1 MTKVAAKD
9 GDVFVCTKCGY
20 NAGTAKFCPKCGNPL
35 NPQPVQET
43 PVQNE
48 PVAQTVQSEPVE
60 QQQFGTQPQ
69 FNETVQ
75 QQFGTQP
82 QSGAVPPVNA
92 DVPRILVVWRYG
104 DWVTEHRQPGN

>member
-1 MTKVAAKD
+1 M
-9 GDVFVCTKCGY
+9 FCTKCGY

-48 PVAQTVQSEPVE
+48 PVVQTVQSEPV
-60 QQQFGTQPQ
+60 
-69 FNETVQ
+69 VQ

-92 DVPRILVVWRYG
+92 DYQDIRKYLLCSHSLRRKRRNG
-104 DWVTEHRQPGN
+104 QLLLL

>member
-1 MTKVAAKD
+1 M
-9 GDVFVCTKCGY
+9 FCTKCGY

-48 PVAQTVQSEPVE
+48 PVV
-60 QQQFGTQPQ
+60 
-69 FNETVQ
+69 

-92 DVPRILVVWRYG
+92 DVPRYQ
-104 DWVTEHRQPGN
+104 EAPPMQPQPKKK

>member
-1 MTKVAAKD
+1 MLCFAQN
-9 GDVFVCTKCGY
+9 CGY

-69 FNETVQ
+69 
-75 QQFGTQP
+75 
-82 QSGAVPPVNA
+82 SGGSSTSECRCTKISGSTSYAA
-92 DVPRILVVWRYG
+92 
-104 DWVTEHRQPGN
+104 TA

>member
-1 MTKVAAKD
+1 MSKVWKS
-9 GDVFVCTKCGY
+9 
-20 NAGTAKFCPKCGNPL
+20 L

-69 FNETVQ
+69 
-75 QQFGTQP
+75 
-82 QSGAVPPVNA
+82 SGAVPPVNA
-92 DVPRILVVWRYG
+92 DVPRYQ
-104 DWVTEHRQPGN
+104 EAPPMQPQPKKKKKSGQ

>member
-1 MTKVAAKD
+1 M
-9 GDVFVCTKCGY
+9 FCTKCGY

-43 PVQNE
+43 PVLNE
-48 PVAQTVQSEPVE
+48 PIVQTVQSEPV
-60 QQQFGTQPQ
+60 
-69 FNETVQ
+69 VQ

-92 DVPRILVVWRYG
+92 DVPRYQ
-104 DWVTEHRQPGN
+104 EAPPMQPQPRKKKKKWQRFLW

>member
-1 MTKVAAKD
+1 MLCFAQ
-9 GDVFVCTKCGY
+9 
-20 NAGTAKFCPKCGNPL
+20 NADIMQGQLSFCPKCGNPL

-48 PVAQTVQSEPVE
+48 PVAQTVQSEPVV

-75 QQFGTQP
+75 QQFRNAATVRGSSSSECRCTKI
-82 QSGAVPPVNA
+82 SGSTSYAA
-92 DVPRILVVWRYG
+92 
-104 DWVTEHRQPGN
+104 TA

>member
-1 MTKVAAKD
+1 M
-9 GDVFVCTKCGY
+9 FCTKCGY

-60 QQQFGTQPQ
+60 QQQFGTQSQ

-75 QQFGTQP
+75 Q
-82 QSGAVPPVNA
+82 AVRNTATVRHSSTSECRCTKISA
-92 DVPRILVVWRYG
+92 STSYA
-104 DWVTEHRQPGN
+104 TTA